1 VSDATVLSLATGR
14 RRYPEAL
21 ARLRESLAIAGFRGR
36 ALLREPGS
44 FPAGCPPH
52 EEVPFAFKPFCFRDA
67 LAAGCGPTLWL
78 DSACVVVRDPSPLFA
93 AVAARGAIVFRNG
106 AHRLGEWASDEAL
119 AALALDRESAL
130 ALPEVDAAALGLDLR
145 HPVGRAFLDDWLAAA
160 VDGVAFRGTRRP
172 LPTADERHAL
182 KWNRGGLASADPRV
196 RGHRHD
202 QTVAGV
208 LAHRFGLEPRVRGL
222 QKYSSRR
229 RAIDGRTLV
238 VVDRDAGRADGAPLR
253 PVAAIRRDRWLGA
266 LADLAR
272 RAAPARGA
280 TAVGESAR

>member
-1 VSDATVLSLATGR
+1 VSGETVVSLATGR
-14 RRYPEAL
+14 GRYPEAL
-21 ARLRESLAIAGFRGR
+21 ARLRESLETAGFRGR
-36 ALLREPGS
+36 ALLWEPER

-52 EEVPFAFKPFCFRDA
+52 EAVPFAFKPFCFREA

-78 DSACVVVRDPSPLFA
+78 DSACVLVRDPGQLFA
-93 AVAARGAIVFRNG
+93 DIAARGAIVFRN
-106 AHRLGEWASDEAL
+106 ADWRLGEWASDEAL

-145 HPVGRAFLDDWLAAA
+145 HPVGRAFLDGWLAAA
-160 VDGVAFRGTRRP
+160 ADGVAFRGTLRP
-172 LPTADERHAL
+172 LATASERLAL

-208 LAHRFGLEPRVRGL
+208 LAHRLGLEPRVRGL

-229 RAIDGRTLV
+229 RAIAWRTLV
-238 VVDRDAGRADGAPLR
+238 VVDRDVGRDDGAPLR
-253 PVAAIRRDRWLGA
+253 PVAAIRRDLWLGA
-266 LADLAR
+266 LVEISR
-272 RAAPARGA
+272 RSAPSFGAAP
-280 TAVGESAR
+280 VEESAR